1 MLDLVL
7 PPSQNAELLEAL
19 ETRFDEVVTALCRID
34 VRNALAGRD
43 SDRIAILAAVEEGAG
58 VGAVNARVHD
68 RLRGWLVTQ
77 ARAMVAARR
86 AASGE
91 AHPTTLRAEVLLA
104 QLLRQD
110 GHNDDAAVL
119 LRRVVQCR
127 KATLGA
133 AHDDTLTATF
143 LLAQN
148 ATSGMPHNAKSLY
161 EEVLTH
167 RQAAQG
173 DAHPETLLC
182 LGQLASLVPSALNTV
197 LAEKLAREALRRSRA
212 AHGNDHRVTL
222 ENVYILAEVMRNVA
236 RCGHTDGT
244 SNFLSGNQDAK
255 LRAAAFAEAESLL
268 RASVI
273 GFAALLGPRHPE
285 TLVAMHSHAHALLD
299 VRPAEEDDGATV
311 AAARAEARA
320 QMQLVLSIS
329 REVDG
334 EGHPSM
340 LAYCLTLANLLA
352 RDDAVD
358 EAVPL
363 YEACV
368 RNRRDA
374 AGTIRRSSVSA
385 CVAYS
390 RMLVRAGRYAE
401 AEPLQRDILE
411 EKTAMLG
418 LAFCAS
424 LSFVNDLVTT
434 LRAQGKHAEAEA
446 ELLLASAAVADERR
460 RASAA
465 PPGDDAFEG

>member
-1 MLDLVL
+1 MVL

-58 VGAVNARVHD
+58 VGAVNARVHN
-68 RLRGWLVTQ
+68 RLRGWLVTET
-77 ARAMVAARR
+77 RAMVAARR

-104 QLLRQD
+104 QLLQQH
-110 GHNDDAAVL
+110 GSHEDAAVL

-127 KATLGA
+127 KAALGA

-143 LLAQN
+143 LLAQIAN
-148 ATSGMPHNAKSLY
+148 SGETSDEVKPLY

-182 LGQLASLVPSALNTV
+182 LGQLAVLCHPESNTV

-222 ENVYILAEVMRNVA
+222 ENVYIMANVMQRVA
-236 RCGHTDGT
+236 RYGHTDGF
-244 SNFLSGNQDAK
+244 SSSFIFSGNQDAK
-255 LRAAAFAEAESLL
+255 LRATASAEAESLL

-285 TLVAMHSHAHALLD
+285 TLVAMYAHAHALLGL
-299 VRPAEEDDGATV
+299 RPAEEDGGATV
-311 AAARAEARA
+311 AAARAEALA
-320 QMQLVLSIS
+320 QMKLVLSIS

-340 LAYCLTLANLLA
+340 LAYCRSLADIL
-352 RDDAVD
+352 DKDGAVD

-368 RNRRDA
+368 RNRRNG
-374 AGTIRRSSVSA
+374 AGAVCNSSVGT

-411 EKTAMLG
+411 NRTAALG

-424 LSFVNDLVTT
+424 SMSFVKDLVTT

-446 ELLLASAAVADERR
+446 ELLQASAAVADAERAH
-460 RASAA
+460 RASEK
-465 PPGDDAFEG
+465 D